1 MISRHITNVFA
12 ISHKQLKDILTDV
25 VPALHENA
33 KLWVA
38 YPKVA
43 SKIVSDL
50 TRDCNWEC
58 ISQCGFEGVRL
69 ITLDNIWSAMRF
81 KRAVKLSVADR
92 YYKMQEKGIV
102 QPVHS
107 KNIKVRKK

>member
-1 MISRHITNVFA
+1 MGSPSTWKEQN
-12 ISHKQLKDILTDV
+12 S
-25 VPALHENA
+25 
-33 KLWVA
+33 
-38 YPKVA
+38 A
-43 SKIVSDL
+43 SL
-50 TRDCNWEC
+50 
-58 ISQCGFEGVRL
+58 
-69 ITLDNIWSAMRF
+69 AMRF